1 MNKTLP
7 RNLAEASE
15 RKKKKAEPET
25 SGRKLGKR
33 VRRVQSRKMAVGME
47 RGALSKDHWQTY
59 YKQNLTATQ
68 IGGARKYRGEAERN
82 LSF

>member
-1 MNKTLP
+1 M
-7 RNLAEASE
+7 
-15 RKKKKAEPET
+15 
-25 SGRKLGKR
+25 
-33 VRRVQSRKMAVGME
+33 RRVQSRKMAVGME